1 MSSEISER
9 IGKFNEI
16 AGEARRLLL
25 ITRGS
30 ELQQA
35 MVDRLSTFLEA
46 LANWKSEAVAQQD
59 EGLANLFLGLECIV
73 EALIA
78 ELNMWVMLKN
88 DKPDDAWSKL
98 IAAQGSITHA
108 LRAHDGFAGLENE
121 ARRLEAIEKIIFPPQ
136 TFFSAGLIVSKSICS
151 ICDLDY
157 EDCPHIV
164 GKAYWGEFCFRRLKD
179 FEPNH
184 IAIVENPASKECR
197 ATHISVEGGKRNQM
211 TWRVEPSTSVDKSTE
226 QKGGLLVSGI
236 IMKTTDLVS

>member
-1 MSSEISER
+1 MNSEISER
-9 IGKFNEI
+9 IEKFNEI
-16 AGEARRLLL
+16 VSEARPFLL

-30 ELQQA
+30 ELQQT
-35 MVDRLSTFLEA
+35 MISRLTTFLEV
-46 LANWKSEAVAQQD
+46 LTSWKSEAVTQQD
-59 EGLANLFLGLECIV
+59 EGLANLFLGIECIV
-73 EALIA
+73 ESLIA

-88 DKPDDAWSKL
+88 DKPDEAWSKL
-98 IAAQGSITHA
+98 IAAQTAITHA
-108 LRAHDGFAGLENE
+108 LRAHDGFPSLENE

-157 EDCPHIV
+157 EDCLHIV
-164 GKAYWGEFCFRRLKD
+164 GKAYWGEFCFRRLKE

-211 TWRVEPSTSVDKSTE
+211 TWRVEPSASADKSTE
-226 QKGGLLVSGI
+226 EKGGLVVSGI